1 MSKLKAALFD
11 IDGTLMDNN
20 EYHKMAW
27 MQYLEGQGREMSDE
41 EFKKNVSGRTNL
53 DAVQRIYGKEMSD
66 EEASKYYLAKEE
78 IYRKLYRPYIS
89 PIHGLLEFLKDLHD
103 HGIVMAIATSGIQVN
118 IDFMF
123 EHIPIKQYFKEVIQS
138 KDITKGKPDPEIF
151 IKAAQAVGFPPEN
164 CVVFEDSLAGVK
176 AAKKAGIKVVALTTS
191 EEKKDLKKADLVIKN
206 YNEINYEKL
215 VSMI

>member
-1 MSKLKAALFD
+1 MSELKAALFD

-103 HGIVMAIATSGIQVN
+103 RGIVMAIATSGIQVN

-123 EHIPIKQYFKEVIQS
+123 QHIPIKQYFKEVIQS

-151 IKAAQAVGFPPEN
+151 TKAAQAVGFPPED

>member
-27 MQYLEGQGREMSDE
+27 MQYLEGQGKKMSDE

-66 EEASKYYLAKEE
+66 QEASKYYLAKEE
-78 IYRKLYRPYIS
+78 IYRKLYQPYIS
-89 PIHGLLEFLKDLHD
+89 PIHGLLEFLKDLQD
-103 HGIVMAIATSGIQVN
+103 HGIVMVIATSGIQVN

-151 IKAAQAVGFPPEN
+151 TKAAQAGGFPPEN

-206 YNEINYEKL
+206 YNEINCHKL
-215 VSMI
+215 TSLI

>member
-1 MSKLKAALFD
+1 MSKLKAVIFD

-27 MQYLEGQGREMSDE
+27 MQYLEGQGRKMTDK
-41 EFKKNVSGRTNL
+41 EFKENVSGRTNL
-53 DAVQRIYGKEMSD
+53 DAVEHIYDKKMSD

-78 IYRKLYRPYIS
+78 IYRRLYKPYIC
-89 PIHGLLEFLKDLHD
+89 PIHGLLEFLKDLQD

-123 EHIPIKQYFKEVIQS
+123 EHIPIKQYFKTVIQS

-151 IKAAQAVGFPPEN
+151 MKAAEAVGFPPEN

-191 EEKKDLKKADLVIKN
+191 EKKEDLKKANLVIKN
-206 YNEINYEKL
+206 YNEINYKKL
-215 VSMI
+215 VELL

>member
-1 MSKLKAALFD
+1 MSELKAALFD

-78 IYRKLYRPYIS
+78 IYRKLYQPYIS

-103 HGIVMAIATSGIQVN
+103 QGIVMAIATSGIQVN

-123 EHIPIKQYFKEVIQS
+123 QHIPIKQYFKEVIQS

-151 IKAAQAVGFPPEN
+151 TKAAQAVGFPPED

>member
-1 MSKLKAALFD
+1 MSELKAALFD

>member
-1 MSKLKAALFD
+1 MGKLKAVLFD

-27 MQYLEGQGREMSDE
+27 MQYLESQGKKMTDE

-53 DAVQRIYGKEMSD
+53 DAVQRIYNKEMGD

-78 IYRKLYRPYIS
+78 IYRKLYRPYLS
-89 PIHGLLEFLKDLHD
+89 PIHGLLEFLKDLQD

-123 EHIPIKQYFKEVIQS
+123 EHIPIKQYFKEVIQA
-138 KDITKGKPDPEIF
+138 KDITNGKPDPEIF
-151 IKAAQAVGFPPEN
+151 TKAAEAVGFPPEN

-191 EEKKDLKKADLVIKN
+191 EEKDDLKKADLVIKN

-215 VSMI
+215 VSII